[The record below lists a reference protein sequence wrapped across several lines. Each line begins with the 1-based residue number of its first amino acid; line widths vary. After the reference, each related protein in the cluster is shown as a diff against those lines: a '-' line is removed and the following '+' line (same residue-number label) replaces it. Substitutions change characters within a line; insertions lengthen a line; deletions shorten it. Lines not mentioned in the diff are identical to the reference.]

1 MNKKELTFN
10 EICQIVDESVSTK
23 KEHWNDVLYVGCV
36 TDNPNYNPAEYSQEI
51 ADDVEHISAQKF
63 LENRSKICPVSLDI
77 IWWEHLYPTLE
88 GNYTIS
94 QEQIDNIKKEFKN
107 KLKKRKIYEVWL

>member
-23 KEHWNDVLYVGCV
+23 KNHQNDVLCVCCV
-36 TDNPNYNPAEYSQEI
+36 TDNPNYNPAEYSQEL
-51 ADDVEHISAQKF
+51 ADDVTHISAQKF
-63 LENRSKICPVSLDI
+63 LENRSKICLVSLDI

-107 KLKKRKIYEVWL
+107 KLKKRKIYEVYL